1 MAEKR
6 RVEVPG
12 GMFHVTGRGN
22 AQAPIFLDEIDYMV
36 YLRVLA
42 TVVARFGWLCH
53 SYCLLPN
60 HAHIFVETPEP
71 NLGKGMRI
79 LNGMYAQRFNAR
91 YLRVGHVFQGPYK
104 AELLHRDGHL
114 FEVCRYIPLN
124 PVRAGLCENPAD
136 WPWSSHSAVADLAE
150 SPSFLNVDF
159 VRSLFGG
166 AAGYQAFVDEGEW
179 QRPGRD

>member
-1 MAEKR
+1 
-6 RVEVPG
+6 
-12 GMFHVTGRGN
+12 MFHVTGRGN
-22 AQAPIFLDEIDYMV
+22 AQASIFVDEIDYIS

-42 TVVARFGWLCH
+42 TVVARFGWVCH

-60 HAHIFVETPEP
+60 HTHVLVETPDP

-91 YLRVGHVFQGPYK
+91 YRRVGHVFQGPYRS
-104 AELLHRDGHL
+104 ELLSRDGHL
-114 FEVCRYIPLN
+114 LEVCRYIPLN
-124 PVRAGLCENPAD
+124 PVRAGLCDDPAA
-136 WPWSSHSAVADLAE
+136 WPWSSYSALAGLSE
-150 SPSFLNVDF
+150 PPTFLKVEF

-166 AAGYQAFVDEGEW
+166 PNRFRAFVADGER